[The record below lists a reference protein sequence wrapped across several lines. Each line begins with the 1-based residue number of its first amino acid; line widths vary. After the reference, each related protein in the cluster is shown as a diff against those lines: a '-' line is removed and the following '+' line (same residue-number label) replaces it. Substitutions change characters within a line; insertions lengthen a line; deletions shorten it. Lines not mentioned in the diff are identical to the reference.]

1 MVIAPGCLRK
11 LLNSEKLK
19 LFFLQ
24 HVYIFTQHLK
34 YGTKS
39 SKRQLDCGGVVTTVL
54 AACQLLALQHGHTD
68 LAACRFQVISY
79 AK

>member
-1 MVIAPGCLRK
+1 M
-11 LLNSEKLK
+11 
-19 LFFLQ
+19 Q

-54 AACQLLALQHGHTD
+54 AACQLLALQYGHTD
-68 LAACRFQVISY
+68 LAACKFQVICY
-79 AK
+79 AKCQKRAVCFSARVDTAGVKH